1 MIFLVAGPLF
11 WGSNGPNLSKRGLAA
26 SILDF
31 HGPTFHFLAAGPNML
46 SAELESR
53 PCSGKLACF
62 LSWLASLCPPK
73 TGPAQPDFRLLLGP
87 FMCRQRSGSSKKG
100 SCDLASNLLP
110 DTPFPSIFNMLL
122 WKDGQHFYAILSFD
136 CSRQFHICS
145 FISYPVVRLSFFI
158 VFIVPTWRDTI

>member
-100 SCDLASNLLP
+100 SCDLASTCFRTHLFRVFSTCCFEKMVSISMQYFLLIVQGSS
-110 DTPFPSIFNMLL
+110 T
-122 WKDGQHFYAILSFD
+122 YAVLSVI
-136 CSRQFHICS
+136 Q
-145 FISYPVVRLSFFI
+145 L
-158 VFIVPTWRDTI
+158 